1 MTNDWVLSRSVRLRY
16 AVGATMYFA
25 QGIPQGLIG
34 IALPAWLASQ
44 GVGASE
50 IGSYLAV
57 IVLPWAFKLLAGPL
71 MDRFEY
77 RPMGRRRPWIL
88 VAQLG
93 LSVSLLALMLVERPA
108 EQVGLLMLIGVL
120 INSFAA
126 TQDVAVD
133 GMAIELVPVRE
144 QGRLNAFMSF
154 GKSVG
159 WAVTAAASGVLLS
172 VYGLGVTAICAA
184 VVSTLFFALMIV
196 VRERPAEKRLPWSS
210 GRSASDRLP
219 GNSFAD
225 VFRGINTVLWT
236 RTSLLIM
243 AIMLF
248 DGLIHGY
255 GHALMP
261 IAAVQLFGFSTA
273 QWSSLVAVMGLA
285 GAGLALMAGPLIDR
299 FGAKRML
306 VVVIALVG
314 LHALVLAQ
322 TQNLWEDTL
331 YVRVMLSLWVMM
343 IPVTMVAILAL
354 AMAICSSGI
363 SATQFAIYM
372 SVANLGNSAGSKVY
386 GMVGE
391 QVGWVQSYTLLAI
404 LVGGMIAILLLYRP
418 QSRDDDASARR
429 HAPARHTVG
438 LGTGEAGSF
447 ASGAMPCPK
456 CRAPMDA
463 LVVESVEVDR
473 CSRCRGLWFDAGEL
487 ETLADVAIADS
498 IDAGPTDD
506 GERLDNLDNYDCPRC
521 GAGMKSAQDSRRPD
535 LKFEIC
541 GACDGAFLDAGEFS
555 ELVRARGGPG

>member
-1 MTNDWVLSRSVRLRY
+1 
-16 AVGATMYFA
+16 MYFA
-25 QGIPQGLIG
+25 QGIPQGLMS

-57 IVLPWAFKLLAGPL
+57 VVLPWAFKLLTGPL

-88 VAQLG
+88 MAQLG
-93 LSVSLLALMLVERPA
+93 LSVSFLALVLVDRPA
-108 EQVGLLMLIGVL
+108 EQVGLLMLIGFL
-120 INSFAA
+120 INCFAA

-133 GMAIELVPVRE
+133 GMAIELTPVRE

-159 WAVTAAASGVLLS
+159 WAATAAVSGVLLG
-172 VYGLGVTAICAA
+172 VFGLAVTAILAAA
-184 VVSTLFFALMIV
+184 VSILFFAVMIA
-196 VRERPAEKRLPWSS
+196 VRERRAEKRLPWSA

-225 VFRGINTVLWT
+225 VFRGINKVLWT
-236 RTSLLIM
+236 RTSILIM
-243 AIMLF
+243 VVMLF
-248 DGLIHGY
+248 DGLIYGY

-261 IAAVQLFGFSTA
+261 IAAVQLFGFTTA
-273 QWSSLVAVMGLA
+273 QWSGLVAVMGLV

-299 FGAKRML
+299 IGAKSML
-306 VVVIALVG
+306 VFVIGLVG

-322 TQNLWEDTL
+322 TQHLWQDTL
-331 YVRVMLSLWVMM
+331 YVRTMLSLWVMLL
-343 IPVTMVAILAL
+343 PVTMVAILAL
-354 AMAICSSGI
+354 AMAICSSGV

-372 SVANLGNSAGSKVY
+372 SMANLGNSAGSKIY

-418 QSRDDDASARR
+418 RQAGDEDPGTGR
-429 HAPARHTVG
+429 HAPARHTVSI
-438 LGTGEAGSF
+438 GTAEAGTFS
-447 ASGAMPCPK
+447 SGAMPCPK

-463 LVVESVEVDR
+463 RIVEGVEIDR

-487 ETLADVAIADS
+487 ETLKASATDGVADRADQVTADS
-498 IDAGPTDD
+498 IP
-506 GERLDNLDNYDCPRC
+506 ESLDQLDEYDCPRC
-521 GAGMKSAQDSRRPD
+521 GAEMKPAADPVRPD

-541 GACDGAFLDAGEFS
+541 SECDGAFLDAGEFS
-555 ELVRARGGPG
+555 DLVRANRSTE